1 MRGRWRVVPIIS
13 VASPVIGGTP
23 KRSKANYWNGNI
35 PWATARDIASIR
47 GRYLNETQDYISEEG
62 LSKSNAKLM
71 PKGTVVITAR
81 GTVGALCQLGRPM
94 AFNQTCYA
102 LMPKSISHLDNN
114 YLFYSL
120 KGTLAEM
127 RSLTYGS
134 VFETITIRT
143 FESWYIPIPPLSTQR
158 AIAHILGTLDDKIEL
173 NRRMNETLE
182 AIAQALFESWFVE
195 FDPVVVNA
203 IKAGNPIPDKFAKR
217 AAHYL
222 YNPDALGLPEH
233 ILRLF
238 PASFQDSE
246 LGPIPEGWEVM
257 ALDRIAHFQNGLAL
271 QKFRPKPGESRL
283 PVVKIAQLRSGRA
296 DGGEWASANIR
307 PECIIDNGD
316 VIFSWSG
323 SLLITIW
330 CGGRTALNQH
340 LFKVTSDEC
349 PKWFYF
355 HWILRH
361 LPEFISIA
369 SGKAT
374 TMGHIKRNHLS
385 EAKCVIPDKPLLSEA
400 NQRFD
405 GLLEKQIQ
413 NEIESRTLAT
423 LRDTLLPKLI
433 SGEVRVPEV
442 ERFLKER

>member
-158 AIAHILGTLDDKIEL
+158 ATAHILGILDDKIEL
-173 NRRMNETLE
+173 N
-182 AIAQALFESWFVE
+182 
-195 FDPVVVNA
+195 
-203 IKAGNPIPDKFAKR
+203 PDKFAKR